1 MPNGPP
7 ASLDA
12 HGSTSPS
19 QTMSTRRL
27 PLAHRL
33 SRERRRHD
41 SDHTVV
47 ALVREKAQ
55 SSKVDSQNRDTR
67 SADDSRRAQDRSV
80 PAEDDR
86 QIDAAGKLL

>member
-1 MPNGPP
+1 MPNDPS

-12 HGSTSPS
+12 PRVDLPFADDVDA
-19 QTMSTRRL
+19 QIAA

-33 SRERRRHD
+33 SRERRRHE

-55 SSKVDSQNRDTR
+55 SSKVDSQNRDT
-67 SADDSRRAQDRSV
+67 
-80 PAEDDR
+80 
-86 QIDAAGKLL
+86 